1 MSLLSTL
8 HSCQFRLNLDNQSA
22 YDEHLD
28 ENVRNVNNSKNRND
42 YALEFVLAVKVP
54 LVDIP
59 AQYRPYDS
67 KEDLVAYAKEKY
79 KECEFAPYL
88 DKMAKWQQEIFLV
101 VWERIHLYEK

>member
-1 MSLLSTL
+1 MDGSTYM
-8 HSCQFRLNLDNQSA
+8 D
-22 YDEHLD
+22 
-28 ENVRNVNNSKNRND
+28 
-42 YALEFVLAVKVP
+42 
-54 LVDIP
+54 
-59 AQYRPYDS
+59 RPYDS